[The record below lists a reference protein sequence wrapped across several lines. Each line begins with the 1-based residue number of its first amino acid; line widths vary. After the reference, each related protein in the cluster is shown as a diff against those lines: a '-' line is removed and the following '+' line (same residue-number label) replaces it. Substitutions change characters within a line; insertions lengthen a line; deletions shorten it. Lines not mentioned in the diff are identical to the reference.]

1 MDSFS
6 SPQDQRSG
14 ANVSPQAAQQQ
25 SSNLAA
31 LGQQRHQ
38 TTNPFWQN
46 WAGDDPWNPLAFGAP
61 NDGQTRSQLIG
72 SANFQ
77 TSYQDYRSKPL
88 LSECDTNPEDSAYG
102 SRLTHSIGNHSAYGE
117 DLDPDIQT
125 LDTPNT
131 DTQLVYSNLES
142 LQLTNESRQYRDQW
156 SRSRPPA
163 SVATAPAG
171 GERRLRCK
179 DCQKICRTQS
189 ELRYASSPYIV

>member
-1 MDSFS
+1 M
-6 SPQDQRSG
+6 SPQTTQQ
-14 ANVSPQAAQQQ
+14 NV
-25 SSNLAA
+25 NLAG
-31 LGQQRHQ
+31 LSPPRPQ
-38 TTNPFWQN
+38 TVNTIWPTWS
-46 WAGDDPWNPLAFGAP
+46 GTDDPWNPLSYGSSS
-61 NDGQTRSQLIG
+61 DGPTRSQIVG

-77 TSYQDYRSKPL
+77 TSYQDYRSKPI
-88 LSECDTNPEDSAYG
+88 LSECDTNAEDSTYG

-125 LDTPNT
+125 LDTPNP

-189 ELRYASSPYIV
+189 ELRYTSNPYIV